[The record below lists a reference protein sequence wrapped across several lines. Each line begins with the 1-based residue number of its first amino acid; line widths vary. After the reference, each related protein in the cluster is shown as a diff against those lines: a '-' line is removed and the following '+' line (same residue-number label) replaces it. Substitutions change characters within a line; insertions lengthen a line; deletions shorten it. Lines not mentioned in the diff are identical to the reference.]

1 MNDINNVKN
10 TFLDFIK
17 NKFELQS
24 DQASQAEVV
33 ENINRG
39 VEFKGTNL
47 WILIF
52 ATFIASIGLNV
63 NSTAVIIGAMLI
75 SPLMGPIMGFGLA
88 LGISDFELMKR
99 SLRNFLFAVAI
110 SLIVSAIYFYITPLS
125 VAQSELEARS
135 TPSSWDVMIALF
147 GGLAGIVAQSRK
159 DRTSTVI
166 PGVAIATALMPPLCT
181 AGYGIAT
188 LNLRFL
194 IGALYLF
201 LINAVFISLATFLI
215 VRFLKYEKK
224 QFLNP
229 KAERKVRHI
238 ILATITIMIVPS
250 VILGYDIADRTM
262 FDANA
267 KKYVEQSFVFKSSE
281 VADIKTNYTKKK
293 KSIEVFMLGDNLSA
307 DAISALENQMANF
320 NLKNTELIIKQQGA
334 ASSSF
339 SLETIDKLYESS
351 NKLITERENR
361 IKELEAKLNK
371 YSGNI
376 PTDQLI
382 NVFKSLSN
390 TNISV
395 GLSRTPIYN
404 LQGEAIDT
412 MTLCLIKSQTETA
425 AVITD
430 EERSFITKWI
440 KSSTKTNE
448 VKIIIE

>member
-1 MNDINNVKN
+1 MSDINNVKN

-24 DQASQAEVV
+24 DQASQGEVID
-33 ENINRG
+33 NINRG

-110 SLIVSAIYFYITPLS
+110 SLIVSAIYFYLTPLS

-215 VRFLKYEKK
+215 VRFLKYDKK
-224 QFLNP
+224 QFINP
-229 KAERKVRHI
+229 KVDRKVRHI
-238 ILATITIMIVPS
+238 MLATIVVMIVPS

-267 KKYVEQSFVFKSSE
+267 KKYVEQSFIFKSSE
-281 VADIKTNYTKKK
+281 VADIKTIYGKKK
-293 KSIEVFMLGDNLSA
+293 KSIEVFMLGDNLSS
-307 DAISALENQMANF
+307 DAISALENQMVNF

-334 ASSSF
+334 AASSF
-339 SLETIDKLYESS
+339 SLETIDKLYDSS
-351 NKLITERENR
+351 NKLLADRENR
-361 IKELEAKLNK
+361 IKELENKLNK

-404 LQGEAIDT
+404 LNGEAIDT
-412 MTLCLIKSQTETA
+412 MTICLIKSQTDTPA
-425 AVITD
+425 TITE

-440 KSSTKTNE
+440 KSSTKTHE
-448 VKIIIE
+448 VKILIE